1 MVVLGG
7 HKQSREVDASVSSDL
22 SRSEAEGRNLET
34 VDILNVKFKLGKS
47 IFVFRL
53 NDSGLGDLKLVT
65 QIGLCQ
71 FGNVEA
77 LSLSSFLPRDTSLR
91 GQRGP
96 SSAIGSAVDGPINRI
111 VLGSIPTADD
121 AVLVGINGSLVREDD
136 RNPASSNR
144 VVNASDPTGINAR
157 VESSS
162 SGAITK
168 QASVAAVGSFSG
180 KADVGVSKKTEESIE
195 LEVVG
200 GGSRHLHQSNSD
212 RHTEVVVESLHRT
225 ADGSHVVGLTATNS
239 SGSGSHL
246 TSRYKAS
253 VDLLVVDVDHN
264 TSSGVEMEFPALH
277 VGL

>member
-22 SRSEAEGRNLET
+22 SRSEAEGRNIEAI
-34 VDILNVKFKLGKS
+34 DILNVKFKLGKS

-65 QIGLCQ
+65 QIGLGQ

-77 LSLSSFLPRDTSLR
+77 LSLGSSLPRNTSLR
-91 GQRGP
+91 SQGGP
-96 SSAIGSAVDGPINRI
+96 SRAIGSAVDGPINRI
-111 VLGSIPTADD
+111 VMGSIPTVDD
-121 AVLVGINGSLVREDD
+121 TVLVGVDSSLVREDD

-144 VVNASDPTGINAR
+144 VVNASDPTGTNAR

-162 SGAITK
+162 SGSITK
-168 QASVAAVGSFSG
+168 QASVAAIGSFSG
-180 KADVGVSKKTEESIE
+180 EADVGISKKTEESIE

-200 GGSRHLHQSNSD
+200 GSRHLHQSNSD
-212 RHTEVVVESLHRT
+212 RHAEVVVENLHRT
-225 ADGSHVVGLTATNS
+225 ADGSHVVGLTTTNS

-246 TSRYKAS
+246 TNRHKAS

-264 TSSGVEMEFPALH
+264 TSSGVEMEFPTLH